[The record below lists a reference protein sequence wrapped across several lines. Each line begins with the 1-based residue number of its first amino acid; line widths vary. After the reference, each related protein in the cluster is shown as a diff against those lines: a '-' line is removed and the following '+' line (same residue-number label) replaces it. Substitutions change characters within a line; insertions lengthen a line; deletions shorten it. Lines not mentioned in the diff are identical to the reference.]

1 MKGATGKRA
10 LQPPL
15 SHSKKKHIPKSFAP
29 YYEVSPQC
37 LLLTVC
43 FLSAFIVLERQAID
57 VAPNLISKDSRREW
71 EAMFNTSVVTP
82 VLTVCPFPP
91 LFWFIIFYF
100 SYLLYFCVLKCL
112 MIIFL
117 RTSKKRFNVVWGCW
131 SVTIDW
137 VS

>member
-1 MKGATGKRA
+1 MKGATENVPCNLLFPIVKI
-10 LQPPL
+10 
-15 SHSKKKHIPKSFAP
+15 KDIPKSFAP
-29 YYEVSPQC
+29 YYEVSPRC

-43 FLSAFIVLERQAID
+43 FLSAFIVLEQQAID
-57 VAPNLISKDSRREW
+57 VAPDLMSKDSRREW

-100 SYLLYFCVLKCL
+100 SYLLYLCVLKRL

-131 SVTIDW
+131 LATIDW